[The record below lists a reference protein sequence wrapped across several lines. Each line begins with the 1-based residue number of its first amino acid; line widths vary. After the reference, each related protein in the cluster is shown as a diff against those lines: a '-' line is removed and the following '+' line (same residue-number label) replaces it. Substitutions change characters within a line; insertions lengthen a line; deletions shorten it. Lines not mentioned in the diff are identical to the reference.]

1 MHVYGHDA
9 KSVYIDRFNGRNECV
24 IFVAIKRTDFC
35 MHVWMFMFRPNSCI
49 FLRKHLDVIPATDT
63 IIGEIFTIVWCRIF
77 VISSANGIDL
87 LIFSWYFFVTLL
99 PLGLLISIGYVILF
113 FLPISFVVCYC
124 IIYLYCSMSIYLH
137 VIVL

>member
-49 FLRKHLDVIPATDT
+49 FLRKHLDAIPATDT
-63 IIGEIFTIVWCRIF
+63 IISGLLVTIVWCRIF
-77 VISSANGIDL
+77 DISSVCH
-87 LIFSWYFFVTLL
+87 SV
-99 PLGLLISIGYVILF
+99 LF
-113 FLPISFVVCYC
+113 
-124 IIYLYCSMSIYLH
+124 IY
-137 VIVL
+137 